1 MGRPFWA
8 WTLGLCWWAA
18 MCWILG
24 KYSTRIP
31 SALRQL
37 CPKICT
43 VVNLSTNSTCF
54 PKQYSMLG
62 SDSPFQDITQNM
74 KIHKPLHAIDWWLL
88 HHWPKII
95 CFHEESCP
103 KISSDC
109 PTINFPDM
117 SNICFIVRYFPVFL
131 MARGAGIH
139 GDVLNLH
146 TEAFL
151 SLHTEVVANSVYQ
164 KKNARMVI
172 TCFRDSPKI
181 FRSFPFEKRS
191 RTTCSRFLQSFALS
205 DKAEQFQQSWRNVG
219 RTRREMVRFV

>member
-18 MCWILG
+18 MWWILG
-24 KYSTRIP
+24 NIP
-31 SALRQL
+31 LEFHRLSVNCVQKSVLWWIFQPTQL
-37 CPKICT
+37 
-43 VVNLSTNSTCF
+43 VF

-151 SLHTEVVANSVYQ
+151 SLHTEVVANSIYQ
-164 KKNARMVI
+164 KNNARMVI

-181 FRSFPFEKRS
+181 F
-191 RTTCSRFLQSFALS
+191 
-205 DKAEQFQQSWRNVG
+205 
-219 RTRREMVRFV
+219 